1 MDLLVMEF
9 FYLKIVLEQ
18 NLQTF
23 RFFSISTVPSQH
35 SKKTVS
41 LGKNSDFDF
50 FDVSRYH
57 DL

>member
-1 MDLLVMEF
+1 MEF
-9 FYLKIVLEQ
+9 FYLKIFLEQ

-23 RFFSISTVPSQH
+23 RFFSISTVPSRH
-35 SKKTVS
+35 SKKPIS